1 MNKNSNTKEDFTFTV
16 KNKVGELVPN
26 ENGLIENIIYSNSGY
41 KITVKINGDYTQSFR
56 KEVLWDF
63 GDGEKVKGGQVEHY
77 YKKPGCYTISAT
89 LFDDKRQGYL

>member
-1 MNKNSNTKEDFTFTV
+1 MNNNRNTNYKFTV